1 MSASSPKLRVHV
13 VSETAFLAKGQ
24 GVHTAF
30 VDCVNLLRRSEKLEV
45 IVNQEGWGDVLHAHT
60 YGPYFFWKG
69 RRYKGHRAFT
79 VHVIPDSA
87 KGSVPAERLLMP
99 FIRRY
104 LRRVYNYADVCI
116 SISPMVTDSLRKL
129 GVSSRIVEIINPLDT
144 DRFRA
149 SPELRAE
156 SRKLLGISPNAFVVL
171 GVGQLVKRKGVEDF
185 IDIANACPEVHFV
198 WVGGRPLGAM
208 TEGKSRIDQKI
219 REAGSRVQFPGMFD
233 LERMPWVYNAAD
245 AFLFPSY
252 QENCPLAPL
261 EAAACGLPVVF
272 RDLSEYRQLYENEYI
287 AAKDTAGFI
296 EIAKR
301 LHKDAA
307 YRTRAVQLS
316 SALVRQFDR
325 SKVLASLERIYEELA
340 H

>member
-1 MSASSPKLRVHV
+1 MDAPSSKLRVHV
-13 VSETAFLAKGQ
+13 ISETVYVAQGQ

-30 VDCVNLLRRSEKLEV
+30 VDCVNLLKRSGKFEV
-45 IVNQEGWGDVLHAHT
+45 VVNQEGWGDVLHAHT

-69 RRYKGHRAFT
+69 RRYKGRRAFT

-116 SISPMVTDSLRKL
+116 SISPEVTDSLRRL
-129 GVSSRIVEIINPLDT
+129 GVSSRIVEVVNPLDT

-156 SRKLLGISPNAFVVL
+156 GRKLLGISPDAFVVL

-185 IDIANACPEVHFV
+185 IDIAGACPEVQFV
-198 WVGGRPLGAM
+198 WVGGRPLGAT
-208 TEGKSRIDQKI
+208 TEGKSRIDHKI
-219 REAGSRVQFPGMFD
+219 REAGSRVLFPGLLD
-233 LERMPWVYNAAD
+233 LEQMSLTYNAAD
-245 AFLFPSY
+245 VFLFPSY

-261 EAAACGLPVVF
+261 EAAACGLPVVY
-272 RDLSEYRQLYENEYI
+272 RDLPEYRRLYENEYLV
-287 AAKDTAGFI
+287 AKDTAGFV
-296 EIAKR
+296 EITKR
-301 LHKDAA
+301 LHEDAT
-307 YRTRAVQLS
+307 YRARAVQLS
-316 SALVRQFDR
+316 ATLVGQFDR
-325 SKVLASLERIYEELA
+325 NKVLASLERIYEELA
-340 H
+340 R